1 MGLEFVTFFPKNIKN
16 LLSIVLDNEI
26 PVDVFVDSNLGII
39 YDFIYT
45 YIPTLELRLQFNILL
60 SKCEVLKENHLTLTF
75 GILHTFYLSHG
86 KNDSID
92 VRHSPT

>member
-1 MGLEFVTFFPKNIKN
+1 MLFPKNVKN

-45 YIPTLELRLQFNILL
+45 YIPTLELRLQLIILL
-60 SKCEVLKENHLTLTF
+60 SK
-75 GILHTFYLSHG
+75 
-86 KNDSID
+86 
-92 VRHSPT
+92 